1 MKVSM
6 KVNGIERG
14 GDVEPRVLL
23 VDFLRTNLRQTGTH
37 IGCDTSSC
45 GACTVLLDG
54 EPVKSCTLL
63 AVQVQ
68 GRSITTVEGLASGA
82 TLSPMQA
89 GFHEE
94 HGLQCGFCTP
104 GMMLVGTALLERNP
118 NPTEDEIRTPP
129 RRRPPH
135 RPPSARLRARSRA
148 MAVHMHGRI
157 GESIKRKEDGRFL
170 RGKGNYLDDFV
181 LPDMLHMAILRS
193 PHAHARIKSV
203 DTSAASSMPGVI
215 AVVTGDL
222 MAQHKLA
229 WMPTLSGDTQAVLAT
244 DKVRFQGQEVAA
256 VIAETKYQ
264 AEDARDAILIDYE
277 VLPAIISP
285 DQAKQPGAALIRDEK
300 EGQTDNHIYHWES
313 GDKATTQAAFA
324 KAHKVVRLH
333 TFYPRCHPSPLETC
347 GCIADV
353 NPATGK
359 ATIYMTS
366 QAPHAIRTVFALV
379 TGLPEHQIRIV
390 SPDIGGGF
398 GNKVPVYPGY
408 VVATA
413 ASLLIGRP
421 VKWVEDRTE
430 NLISTGFARDFHMT
444 GDLAVDDK
452 GKMLALRVHLDS
464 DNGAFFSDAQPSKF
478 KAGLFH
484 IVTGSYDIPTAHVT
498 ADGYYTNKAP
508 GGVAFRCS
516 FRVTEASYLIERLV
530 TNAAIEL
537 GIDQAEFRKQNF
549 IKPEQFPYTSATGWV
564 YDSGDY
570 PKAMDVALQKLGYDE
585 LRKDVEARRKKGEV
599 TGIGIASFTE
609 VVGAGHGA
617 EFDILGLRMFD
628 SAELRIHPTGKA
640 MLRMGTKSQG
650 QGHETTYAQIV
661 CEELGIPAA
670 DVAVEEGDTDTAPY
684 GLGTY
689 ASRSTPVS
697 GAATAMVSRK
707 IREKA
712 RKIASHLLEADE
724 ADLEWENGKF
734 YVKGTPA
741 RAKTIQEI
749 AFAAYTNL
757 PEGLEPG
764 LEGVHYYDPPNMTYP
779 FGTYAVMVDIDKG
792 TGQVK
797 VKRMVAVDDCGVR
810 INPMI
815 VEGQIHG
822 GLTEGFGIAFM
833 ELITFDSEGNCIGS
847 NFMDYLLPTAWE
859 TPKFEL
865 GETTTPSPHHPLGA
879 KGVGESATVGSP
891 AAYVNAVIDALSPY
905 GITNI
910 DMPIG
915 PDKVWAALR
924 KAGVTE

>member
-1 MKVSM
+1 M
-6 KVNGIERG
+6 
-14 GDVEPRVLL
+14 
-23 VDFLRTNLRQTGTH
+23 
-37 IGCDTSSC
+37 SS
-45 GACTVLLDG
+45 T
-54 EPVKSCTLL
+54 
-63 AVQVQ
+63 
-68 GRSITTVEGLASGA
+68 
-82 TLSPMQA
+82 M
-89 GFHEE
+89 
-94 HGLQCGFCTP
+94 
-104 GMMLVGTALLERNP
+104 
-118 NPTEDEIRTPP
+118 
-129 RRRPPH
+129 
-135 RPPSARLRARSRA
+135 
-148 MAVHMHGRI
+148 HMHGGI
-157 GESIKRKEDGRFL
+157 GESIKRKEDGRFI
-170 RGKGNYLDDFV
+170 RGKGNYIDDLT
-181 LPDMLHMAILRS
+181 LPGMLHMAILRS
-193 PHAHARIKSV
+193 PHAHARINSV
-203 DTSAASSMPGVI
+203 DTSAAAAKPGVI
-215 AVVTGDL
+215 AVVTGEL

-264 AEDARDAILIDYE
+264 AEDARDAIVVDYE
-277 VLPAIISP
+277 VLPAVISP
-285 DQAKQPGAALIRDEK
+285 DGAKASGAPLIRDDK
-300 EGQTDNHIYHWES
+300 EGQKDNHIYHWES
-313 GDKATTQAAFA
+313 GDQAATQAAFA
-324 KAHKVVRLH
+324 KAAKVVRLH
-333 TFYPRCHPSPLETC
+333 TFYPRCHPAPLETC
-347 GCIADV
+347 GCVADI

-379 TGLPEHQIRIV
+379 TGLPEQNIRVV

-421 VKWVEDRTE
+421 VKWIEDRSE

-444 GDLAVDDK
+444 GDLAVDAN
-452 GKMLALRVHLDS
+452 GKMTALRVHLDS
-464 DNGAFFSDAQPSKF
+464 DNGAFFADAQPSKF

-508 GGVAFRCS
+508 GGVAYRCS

-530 TNAAIEL
+530 TNAALEL
-537 GIDQAEFRKQNF
+537 GIDQAEFRMNNF

-570 PKAMDVALQKLGYDE
+570 PKAMNVALDKLGYDD

-617 EFDILGLRMFD
+617 DFDIIGLRMFD
-628 SAELRIHPTGKA
+628 SAELRVHPTGKA

-650 QGHETTYAQIV
+650 QGHETTFAQIV
-661 CEELGIPAA
+661 AEELGIPAA

-689 ASRSTPVS
+689 ASRSTPVA

-707 IREKA
+707 LRDKA
-712 RKIASHLLEADE
+712 RKLAAHLLEAGE
-724 ADLEWENGKF
+724 EDLIWERGKF
-734 YVKGTPA
+734 YVKGSPD

-757 PEGLEPG
+757 PEGMEAG

-779 FGTYAVMVDIDKG
+779 FGTYAVVVDIDKG

-797 VKRMVAVDDCGVR
+797 VNRMVAVDDCGVR

-833 ELITFDSEGNCIGS
+833 ELITFDSDGNCIGS
-847 NFMDYLLPTAWE
+847 NFMDYLIPTAWE
-859 TPKFEL
+859 TPKFEI
-865 GETTTPSPHHPLGA
+865 GETVTPSPHHPLGA

-910 DMPIG
+910 DMPVTS
-915 PDKVWAALR
+915 DKVWAALR
-924 KAGVTE
+924 SKGVTE